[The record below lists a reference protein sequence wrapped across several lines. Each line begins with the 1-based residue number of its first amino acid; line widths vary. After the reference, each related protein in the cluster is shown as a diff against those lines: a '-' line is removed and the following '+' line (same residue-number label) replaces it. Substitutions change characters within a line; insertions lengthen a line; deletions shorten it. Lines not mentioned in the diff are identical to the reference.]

1 MRAIVVGAAA
11 VLLVVVILL
20 VAGGGGGTAPGT
32 TVAGVDMGGDP
43 AQVKAG
49 LTRRANDLLRRRV
62 ELQAGGGTVATVRLG
77 DVGATV
83 DVDAAIRRAQEAS
96 PNRLIRGI
104 KAVTGQS
111 ANAVPLE
118 ATFRKGALA
127 GWVAD
132 VSDNV
137 DRPERDAAVLVR
149 GTTFT
154 VSPAEDGRALDRK
167 ALQATITGDI
177 SSLPAAI
184 ALPLTATRPALSTDA
199 ARQQVAQAGEVIRRG
214 TTVVVDDVQATLPP
228 EDVARA
234 MRFTPEGLRVAASEL
249 RRPLLAAYPRGS
261 AVPSPARFDIRGK
274 KAILIP
280 SRNGRLVDA
289 RRVADGLLG
298 EDRPVESSFVDVTPV
313 FTTEKAQ
320 SLGIK
325 EEVGS
330 YTTPYTPGE
339 ARVTNIRRA
348 STILNG
354 TIIPAGGSLSLNK
367 ALGRRTESRGFVP
380 APMLADGLHVDA
392 VGGGVSQVATTLFN
406 AAFFAGFELNEHTAH
421 QLYIDRY
428 PEGREATVSWPNPD
442 LRITNNWDA
451 AALVRVWNGA
461 DSITVGLYSTSFDR
475 KVETETSERLDFT
488 KPDERRVTDPAVTEG
503 EVVSSEGG
511 EGFSVRVTR
520 KVYKG
525 SELVSDDV
533 FTTVYLAP
541 PKIILVPEGTP
552 GAETLVSPDG

>member
-1 MRAIVVGAAA
+1 MRAIVFGAGA
-11 VLLVVVILL
+11 VLLVLVILL

-32 TVAGVDMGGDP
+32 TVAGVDMGGDE
-43 AQVKAG
+43 AQVKAA
-49 LTRRANDLLRRRV
+49 LTKRTDDLLRRRV
-62 ELQAGGGTVATVRLG
+62 ELQAGGGTVATVRLA
-77 DVGATV
+77 DIGATV
-83 DVDAAIRRAQEAS
+83 DVDAAIREAQDAS
-96 PNRLIRGI
+96 PNRLVRGL
-104 KAVTGQS
+104 KAITGQS
-111 ANAVPLE
+111 ANEVPLR
-118 ATFRKGALA
+118 AQYRKGALA

-149 GTTFT
+149 GTDFT
-154 VSPAEDGRALDRK
+154 VNPAEDGRALDRR
-167 ALQATITGDI
+167 ALAAAMSGDLATM
-177 SSLPAAI
+177 PAVI
-184 ALPLTATRPALSTDA
+184 ALPLKATSPALSTDA
-199 ARQQVAQAGEVIRRG
+199 AKQQVAQAGEVIRRG
-214 TTVVVDDVQATLPP
+214 TTVVVDDLQATIPP
-228 EDVARA
+228 DDVARA
-234 MRFTPEGLRVAASEL
+234 MRFTPDGLRIAASEL
-249 RRPLLAAYPRGS
+249 RAPLLKAYPKGS
-261 AVPSPARFDIRGK
+261 VVPSPARFDIRGK

-280 SRNGRLVDA
+280 SKTGRLVDA

-298 EDRPVESSFVDVTPV
+298 EDRPLESSFADVTPV

-367 ALGRRTESRGFVP
+367 VLGRRTESRGFVP

-406 AAFFAGFELNEHTAH
+406 AAFFAGFELNEHSAH

-428 PEGREATVSWPNPD
+428 PEGREATVSWPSPD
-442 LRITNNWDA
+442 LKITNNWDA
-451 AALVRVWNGA
+451 AALVRVSNAA

-475 KVETETSERLDFT
+475 KVETETSERLEFT
-488 KPDERRVTDPAVTEG
+488 KPAERRVTDPGVTQG

-525 SELVSDDV
+525 SDLVSDDV
-533 FTTVYLAP
+533 YTTVYLAP

-552 GAETLVSPDG
+552 GAETLMSPD